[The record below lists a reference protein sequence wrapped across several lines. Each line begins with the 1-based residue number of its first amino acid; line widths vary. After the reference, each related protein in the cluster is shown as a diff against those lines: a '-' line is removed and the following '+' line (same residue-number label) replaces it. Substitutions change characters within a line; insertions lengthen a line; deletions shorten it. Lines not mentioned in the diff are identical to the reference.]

1 MVRDMFNGKRTKT
14 SKIALMVLMF
24 PLLISSLI
32 SPVGAQQALT
42 TVLIRAQ
49 FSTSIGGHNEPVPD
63 VLIDYKILDSTEW
76 FSVITNEM
84 GQAYMGLEAGSS
96 YEVKITM
103 DESQEQFSLEYIDED
118 ILMISINLNNANI
131 VGCSFISP
139 FPAEDSDLPVSSSSP
154 FTLQISHIISFL
166 LGIVLT
172 VLYIR
177 LK

>member
-1 MVRDMFNGKRTKT
+1 MFKGRR
-14 SKIALMVLMF
+14 SKSSYIAILVLML

-32 SPVGAQQALT
+32 SPVSAQQDIKI
-42 TVLIRAQ
+42 VLIRAQ

-84 GQAYMGLEAGSS
+84 GQAYVGLEVGSS
-96 YEVKITM
+96 YDLNITM
-103 DESQEQFSLEYIDED
+103 NDSQKQFLLEYIDED
-118 ILMISINLNNANI
+118 TLMISINMNNANI
-131 VGCSFISP
+131 AGCIFLSA
-139 FPAEDSDLPVSSSSP
+139 FPAEDSDLPVSSSSQ

-172 VLYIR
+172 IIFIR